1 MMKPKKLQ
9 KLQERARTIF
19 AEILGDTAELRFRPD
34 GLTVDVRFC
43 SRVDC
48 EGCDRHTFGISGL
61 GHPGTAKDLPPLI
74 YENVAKAVL
83 QAPPRR
89 RIGF

>member
-1 MMKPKKLQ
+1 MKPRKLQ
-9 KLQERARTIF
+9 KLQERARSVFTS
-19 AEILGDTAELRFRPD
+19 ILGDTAELRFRPD

-48 EGCDRHTFGISGL
+48 EGCDKHVFGIAHIE
-61 GHPGTAKDLPPLI
+61 HPNTAKDLPPLI
-74 YENVAKAVL
+74 YENVAKAIL
-83 QAPPRR
+83 SGPPRR

>member
-1 MMKPKKLQ
+1 MKPKKLAKIQ
-9 KLQERARTIF
+9 ARARSVFTS
-19 AEILGDTAELRFRPD
+19 ILGDTAELRFRPD

-43 SRVDC
+43 SRVEC
-48 EGCDRHTFGISGL
+48 EGCDKHTFGIAHL
-61 GHPGTAKDLPPLI
+61 EHPDTARDLPPLI

-83 QAPPRR
+83 QAQPRR